1 MASTDHGRRLT
12 EAHRLAQ
19 QQVRAEFLTRFLA
32 LWPLLDSTRLDE
44 TSPGWTQAVL
54 NEITASRLDSARVAT
69 QYFEEFSA
77 AEAPSTPRRARIE
90 IPDLPASSRRTAR
103 VTVPDI
109 DWKPADRAARVSLN
123 VTGPASQKSK
133 ARRGKPLQVAR
144 DESFSES
151 AGAASRHVLTGGRQS
166 LLRLTQED
174 MLLVGYIRVTD
185 GDPCYFCA
193 MLASRGPV
201 YRTPRRAGPNV
212 RGTQNPRAGLPFEG
226 LGEFKVHDNCACTV
240 EPVYTTDT
248 VWPGRAREFQSLWND
263 HIRNRYSGEDAVRA
277 WRRLY
282 EQQQRDAQRGV
293 A

>member
-54 NEITASRLDSARVAT
+54 NEIVASRLDSARVAT
-69 QYFEEFSA
+69 QYFEEFAA
-77 AEAPSTPRRARIE
+77 AEAPSTPRRARIS
-90 IPDLPASSRRTAR
+90 IPDLPTSGRRSAR
-103 VTVPDI
+103 VSVPDI

-166 LLRLTQED
+166 LLT
-174 MLLVGYIRVTD
+174 LLQDDPQALGWIRVTD
-185 GDPCYFCA
+185 GDPCAFCA
-193 MLASRGPV
+193 LLAGRGPV
-201 YRTPRRAGPNV
+201 YKTEQSASF
-212 RGTQNPRAGLPFEG
+212 QA
-226 LGEFKVHDNCACTV
+226 HDSCACTA
-240 EPVYTTDT
+240 EPVYSRDAP
-248 VWPGRAREFQSLWND
+248 WAGRAAEFRRLYRQAT
-263 HIRNRYSGEDAVRA
+263 RGYSGKDAINAFRRA
-277 WRRLY
+277 Y

>member
-54 NEITASRLDSARVAT
+54 NEITASRMDSARVAT
-69 QYFEEFSA
+69 QYFEEFAA

-90 IPDLPASSRRTAR
+90 IPDLPTSGRRSAR
-103 VTVPDI
+103 VSVPDI

-144 DESFSES
+144 DESFNES
-151 AGAASRHVLTGGRQS
+151 AGAASRHVFTGGRQS
-166 LLRLTQED
+166 LLT
-174 MLLVGYIRVTD
+174 LVESDDQVIGWVRVTD
-185 GDPCYFCA
+185 GDPCSFCA

-201 YRTPRRAGPNV
+201 FKKGSFSESDPRFFGP
-212 RGTQNPRAGLPFEG
+212 
-226 LGEFKVHDNCACTV
+226 GEFKVHDNCACTM
-240 EPVYTTDT
+240 EPVFDRATL
-248 VWPGRAREFQSLWND
+248 WPGRAAEFRRLW
-263 HIRNRYSGEDAVRA
+263 RTATQGYSGQDALNAFRRA
-277 WRRLY
+277 Y

>member
-54 NEITASRLDSARVAT
+54 NEITASRMDSARVAT
-69 QYFEEFSA
+69 QYFEEFAA

-90 IPDLPASSRRTAR
+90 IPDLPTAGRRSAR
-103 VTVPDI
+103 VVVPDI
-109 DWKPADRAARVSLN
+109 DWKPADRAARVSLT
-123 VTGPASQKSK
+123 VTGPVSQKSK
-133 ARRGKPLQVAR
+133 ARRGKSQQVAR
-144 DESFSES
+144 DESFNES

-166 LLRLTQED
+166 LLT
-174 MLLVGYIRVTD
+174 LLQNDPQKPRWIRVTD
-185 GDPCYFCA
+185 GDPCSWCA

-201 YRTPRRAGPNV
+201 FISKETA
-212 RGTQNPRAGLPFEG
+212 AFEA
-226 LGEFKVHDNCACTV
+226 HDHCACTA
-240 EPVYTTDT
+240 EPVYSRDAP
-248 VWPGRAREFQSLWND
+248 WPGRAAEF
-263 HIRNRYSGEDAVRA
+263 
-277 WRRLY
+277 RRLWRQVTRGLGGNDALNAFRRAY
-282 EQQQRDAQRGV
+282 EEQQRDAQRGV